1 MKYITIKITIL
12 IAVFLILKL
21 IFTAGF
27 FKLEN
32 KNLNLSFF
40 NVTANAAGDE
50 KKNDKAADNKKQD
63 DKDKKRD
70 EDKNKQE
77 SMEEKVNKASQ
88 ELRIFL
94 EGLENKKKELK
105 KYEETLK
112 TKENQLKI
120 IKQEIEVKLDELK
133 NIRIKL
139 EKTISVLEEKE
150 KNRDIKAEENYKKKM
165 KHLVKIYTSMKPKTA
180 ASLINNMKL
189 DTVLALFKKMKGEQ
203 IGKILTYVDKNRAAL
218 ISEKLAPEKLK

>member
-50 KKNDKAADNKKQD
+50 KKNDKAADNKK
-63 DKDKKRD
+63 KDD
-70 EDKNKQE
+70 EDKNKQK
-77 SMEEKVNKASQ
+77 SMEKKVNKASQ

-120 IKQEIEVKLDELK
+120 IKQDIEVKLDELK

-203 IGKILTYVDKNRAAL
+203 IGKILTYVDKSRAAL

>member
-1 MKYITIKITIL
+1 MKYITIKTTIL

-70 EDKNKQE
+70 KDKSK
-77 SMEEKVNKASQ
+77 SKGKFIRG
-88 ELRIFL
+88 LR
-94 EGLENKKKELK
+94 GLHG
-105 KYEETLK
+105 LK
-112 TKENQLKI
+112 TKE
-120 IKQEIEVKLDELK
+120 K
-133 NIRIKL
+133 N
-139 EKTISVLEEKE
+139 
-150 KNRDIKAEENYKKKM
+150 KNHE
-165 KHLVKIYTSMKPKTA
+165 
-180 ASLINNMKL
+180 
-189 DTVLALFKKMKGEQ
+189 
-203 IGKILTYVDKNRAAL
+203 
-218 ISEKLAPEKLK
+218 